1 MTRVI
6 RVVACAV
13 SLSASLLLLVSP
25 TLAQQYEPTLPR
37 EGGQHIREHGG
48 AVAWNVTWPKG
59 ISTGMREHPWDQV
72 SIVLAEGAVKVTKPD
87 GTSSIEYLPVG
98 RVRFESKGTVQAE
111 EGVSEI
117 PAHAIIFQLKTPY
130 EPQRWPTI
138 SGVPCKLHEPG
149 WLNSL
154 KQAIS
159 LCGTRTGWLVCR
171 TCATCTV
178 SSPLPSFSKAVN
190 FVGFSDEGQRGP
202 IAEREAAMCFRKLRS
217 LKLRIQ
223 RSLSKDLFALCGLNS
238 SDDNSG
244 ECASSNQRRPMSLYC
259 KRDCWPVDRPVRRM

>member
-1 MTRVI
+1 MTRMI
-6 RVVACAV
+6 RVVAYAV

-37 EGGQHIREHGG
+37 DGGQHIREHGG

-117 PAHAIIFQLKTPY
+117 PVRAIIFQLKTPY

-138 SGVPCKLHEPG
+138 PGVPCKLPRAGVVKLFETNYFTVWDENWMVGVPHVRHLHCLE
-149 WLNSL
+149 SL
-154 KQAIS
+154 
-159 LCGTRTGWLVCR
+159 
-171 TCATCTV
+171 
-178 SSPLPSFSKAVN
+178 AV
-190 FVGFSDEGQRGP
+190 FLKGGKLRGISDEGQRGP
-202 IAEREAAMCFRKLRS
+202 IAEREGG
-217 LKLRIQ
+217 
-223 RSLSKDLFALCGLNS
+223 DVLFETSQLEAPHSEELIEG
-238 SDDNSG
+238 
-244 ECASSNQRRPMSLYC
+244 
-259 KRDCWPVDRPVRRM
+259 PVRIMWVEFK